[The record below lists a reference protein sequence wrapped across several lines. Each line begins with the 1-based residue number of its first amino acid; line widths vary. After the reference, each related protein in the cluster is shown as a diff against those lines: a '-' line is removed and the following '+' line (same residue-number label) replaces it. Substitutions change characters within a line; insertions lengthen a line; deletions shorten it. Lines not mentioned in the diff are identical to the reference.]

1 MKRLTEDRCKKI
13 VENKENKD
21 VLNGFVSYAFNNMLF
36 AVKESADLIVFQQGL
51 PHIGQVKQKSAIC
64 FKTDNENDPL
74 LDDDI
79 A

>member
-36 AVKESADLIVFQQGL
+36 AVKESADLIVF
-51 PHIGQVKQKSAIC
+51 
-64 FKTDNENDPL
+64 
-74 LDDDI
+74 
-79 A
+79 